1 MTEKKKMERMTRLS
15 NVQNARGNTEGFM
28 DDEQN
33 EPDEIID
40 EEELVKLKQM
50 KDLKR
55 QYREAFNEL
64 KEMKSE
70 ALFAQNAIDSAK
82 N

>member
-1 MTEKKKMERMTRLS
+1 MKESLDGMTEKKKMERMTRLS

-70 ALFAQNAIDSAK
+70 ALFA
-82 N
+82 